1 MVVSMV
7 LKLYSMK
14 KIISLV
20 IVTMFCSLFSAQI
33 NPPKRKVQL
42 VILFDTS
49 NSMDGLITQAKSRIW
64 AIVNEASGLKYFGE
78 TPSLEIAMYDYGNDG
93 LSASTNYIRQ
103 QTPFTTNLDVISE
116 KLFSLKTNG
125 GSEFC
130 GAVIQKSLND
140 LSWSNNPADLKLIY
154 IAGNEPFNQGPINYK
169 EVCSQAT
176 SKGVFVNTIYCGDA
190 LQGIR
195 EFWKDGAT
203 CSKGEYF
210 NINSNQKVAYI
221 ETPYDDQINEQNIRL
236 NGTYIG
242 YGSTSSYNLSNQ
254 VAQDMN
260 AAVQSKAVV
269 SERILVK
276 SKKSAYKN
284 GDWDAVDAMEADSTF
299 LEKVKEDDLPKEL
312 KGKSKEEQ
320 EKYIKEK
327 SEERDKI
334 QAEIGRLGKEREQYI
349 QEELKKRNES
359 EKQDDFGTAVAK
371 SLKEKAKSLGYE

>member
-1 MVVSMV
+1 
-7 LKLYSMK
+7 MK
-14 KIISLV
+14 KLVSLLV
-20 IVTMFCSLFSAQI
+20 VTLFSSLLTAQI

-49 NSMDGLITQAKSRIW
+49 NSMDGLIDQAKSRIW
-64 AIVNEASGLKYFGE
+64 AIVNESSGLRYNGE
-78 TPSLEIAMYDYGNDG
+78 TPTLEIAMYDYGNDG
-93 LSASTNYIRQ
+93 LSAASNYIRQ
-103 QTPFTTNLDVISE
+103 QTPFTTNLDVVSE

-125 GSEFC
+125 GSEYC
-130 GAVIQKSLND
+130 GAVIQKSMNELA
-140 LSWSNNPADLKLIY
+140 WSNDPKDLKLIY

-203 CSKGEYF
+203 CSNGEYF
-210 NINSNQKVAYI
+210 NINSNQKVVYI
-221 ETPYDDQINEQNIRL
+221 ETPYDDQINQQNIKL

-254 VAQDMN
+254 VAQDIN
-260 AAVQSKAVV
+260 GAVQSKAVV

-284 GDWDAVDAMEADSTF
+284 VEWDAVDAMEADTTF
-299 LEKVKEDDLPKEL
+299 LEKVKEEDLPKEL

-327 SEERDKI
+327 AEERDKI
-334 QAEIGRLGKEREQYI
+334 QAEIGRLGVEREKYI
-349 QEELKKRNES
+349 QEEMKKRNES
-359 EKQDDFGTAVAK
+359 GKTDDFGSAVAK

>member
-1 MVVSMV
+1 
-7 LKLYSMK
+7 MK
-14 KIISLV
+14 KLVSLLV
-20 IVTMFCSLFSAQI
+20 VTLVCSLLTAQI

-49 NSMDGLITQAKSRIW
+49 NSMDGLIDQAKSRIW
-64 AIVNEASGLKYFGE
+64 TIVNEASGLKYNGE
-78 TPSLEIAMYDYGNDG
+78 IPTIEIAMYDYGNDG
-93 LSASTNYIRQ
+93 LSAASNYIRQ
-103 QTPFTTNLDVISE
+103 QTPFTTNLDVVSE

-125 GSEFC
+125 GSEYC
-130 GAVIQKSLND
+130 GAVIQKSLNE
-140 LSWSNNPADLKLIY
+140 LAWSNDPKDLKLIY

-176 SKGVFVNTIYCGDA
+176 AKGVFVNTIYCGDG

-210 NINSNQKVAYI
+210 NINSNQKVVYI
-221 ETPYDDQINEQNIRL
+221 ETPYDEQINQQNIKL
-236 NGTYIG
+236 NGTYVG
-242 YGSTSSYNLSNQ
+242 YGAVSTYNLSNQ
-254 VAQDMN
+254 VAQDNN

-269 SERILVK
+269 AERALVK

-284 GDWDAVDAMEADSTF
+284 VEWDAVDAIEADSTF
-299 LEKVKEDDLPKEL
+299 LEKVKEEDLPKEL

-320 EKYIKEK
+320 QKYIKEK
-327 SEERDKI
+327 GEERDKI
-334 QAEIGRLGKEREQYI
+334 QAEIGRLGVEREKYI
-349 QEELKKRNES
+349 QEEMKKRNES
-359 EKQDDFGTAVAK
+359 GKTDDFGSAVAK